1 MEDMLTAQDLE
12 TKLKEIQPY
21 LRDKFQVKEVG
32 YFGSFAENKQTEES
46 DIDILVEFSTTPGW
60 EFFSL
65 EEYLENAFNR
75 KIDLVTK
82 TALKARLK
90 EQILKQVKYID

>member
-1 MEDMLTAQDLE
+1 MLTAQDIE
-12 TKLKEIQPY
+12 KKLKEIRPY
-21 LRDKFQVKEVG
+21 LRDKFQVNEIG
-32 YFGSFAENKQTEES
+32 YFGSFAENRQTKES

-60 EFFSL
+60 EFFTL

-82 TALKARLK
+82 RALREWLR
-90 EQILKQVKYID
+90 EQILRQVKYID

>member
-1 MEDMLTAQDLE
+1 MLTVQDLE
-12 TKLKEIQPY
+12 AKLKEIRPY

-46 DIDILVEFSTTPGW
+46 DIDILVEFSTIPGW
-60 EFFSL
+60 EFFAL

-82 TALKARLK
+82 AALRARVK
-90 EQILKQVKYID
+90 EQILRQVKYID

>member
-1 MEDMLTAQDLE
+1 MLTAQDIE
-12 TKLKEIQPY
+12 KKLKEIRPY
-21 LRDKFQVKEVG
+21 LRDKFQVNEIG
-32 YFGSFAENKQTEES
+32 YFGSFAENRQTEES

-60 EFFSL
+60 EFFTL

-82 TALKARLK
+82 RALRERLR
-90 EQILKQVKYID
+90 EQILTQVKYID

>member
-1 MEDMLTAQDLE
+1 MLTPQDIE
-12 TKLKEIQPY
+12 KKLKEIRPY
-21 LRDKFQVKEVG
+21 LREKFQVNKVG

-46 DIDILVEFSTTPGW
+46 DIDILVEFSTPPGW

-75 KIDLVTK
+75 KVDLVTK
-82 TALKARLK
+82 AALRERLK
-90 EQILKQVKYID
+90 EQILSQVKYID

>member
-1 MEDMLTAQDLE
+1 MKNMLTAQDLE
-12 TKLKEIQPY
+12 TKLKEMKPY
-21 LRDKFQVKEVG
+21 LKARFQVKEVG
-32 YFGSFAENKQTEES
+32 YFGSFTENKQTEES

-60 EFFSL
+60 DFFTL

-82 TALKARLK
+82 TALRARLK

>member
-1 MEDMLTAQDLE
+1 MLTAQELE
-12 TKLKEIQPY
+12 TKLKEIKPY
-21 LRDKFQVKEVG
+21 LRDRFQVKAVG
-32 YFGSFAENKQTEES
+32 YFGSFAENKQTKES

-60 EFFSL
+60 EFFTL

-82 TALKARLK
+82 TALRARWK
-90 EQILKQVKYID
+90 DQILKQVKYIN